1 MDFTQISDLEL
12 HEELWRRRDVLEND
26 KKGLS
31 VIPLEFLISEY
42 EKRKANPNSEMNIQ
56 LKELESWKPEVEE
69 YDILF
74 NAIKTPDGT
83 ILSSKHRHDYV
94 AYEDT
99 KTGKVYAVDG
109 GADYFRSIG
118 DMSDCEDLS
127 ITSLTPFSDIRER
140 FHWGSR
146 GVNND
151 EPIKMLR
158 LSNLTNIHIEAIIK
172 NVFKGRK
179 NSTFKKWFEEELKF
193 RKENKICI
201 QS

>member
-12 HEELWRRRDVLEND
+12 QEELWRRRDVLEKD
-26 KKGLS
+26 IRGLS
-31 VIPLEFLISEY
+31 IIPLEFLISEY
-42 EKRKANPNSEMNIQ
+42 EKRKANPNSDMNIQ
-56 LKELESWKPEVEE
+56 LRELESWNPEDEN

-109 GADYFRSIG
+109 GADYFRCIG

-146 GVNND
+146 GVNGD

-158 LSNLTNIHIEAIIK
+158 LSSLTNKHIEAILK
-172 NVFKGRK
+172 NVFQNREG
-179 NSTFKKWFEEELKF
+179 TFKKWFTEELEF
-193 RKENKICI
+193 RKENDINI
-201 QS
+201 E

>member
-12 HEELWRRRDVLEND
+12 QEELWRRRDVLEKD
-26 KKGLS
+26 IRGLS

-99 KTGKVYAVDG
+99 KTGKLYAVDG
-109 GADYFRSIG
+109 GSDYFRCIG

-146 GVNND
+146 GVNGD

-158 LSNLTNIHIEAIIK
+158 LSSLTNKHIEAILK
-172 NVFKGRK
+172 NVFQNREG
-179 NSTFKKWFEEELKF
+179 TFKKWFTEELEF
-193 RKENKICI
+193 RKENDINI
-201 QS
+201 E

>member
-12 HEELWRRRDVLEND
+12 QEELWRRRDVLEKD
-26 KKGLS
+26 TKGLS
-31 VIPLEFLISEY
+31 IIPLEFLISEY
-42 EKRKANPNSEMNIQ
+42 EKRKANPNSDMNIQ
-56 LKELESWKPEVEE
+56 LRELESWNPEDEN

-99 KTGKVYAVDG
+99 QTGKLYGVDG
-109 GADYFRSIG
+109 GADYFRRIG
-118 DMSDCEDLS
+118 DTSDCEDLS

-146 GVNND
+146 GVNGD

-158 LSNLTNIHIEAIIK
+158 LSSLTNKHIEAILK
-172 NVFKGRK
+172 NVFQNREG
-179 NSTFKKWFEEELKF
+179 TFKKWFTEELEF
-193 RKENKICI
+193 RKENDINI
-201 QS
+201 E

>member
-12 HEELWRRRDVLEND
+12 QEELWRRRDVLEKD
-26 KKGLS
+26 TKGLS
-31 VIPLEFLISEY
+31 IIPLEFLISEY
-42 EKRKANPNSEMNIQ
+42 EKRKANPNSDMNIQ
-56 LKELESWKPEVEE
+56 LRELESWNPEDEN

-99 KTGKVYAVDG
+99 QTGELYGVDG
-109 GADYFRSIG
+109 GADYFRRIG
-118 DMSDCEDLS
+118 NVSDCEDLS

-146 GVNND
+146 GVNGD

-158 LSNLTNIHIEAIIK
+158 LSSLTNKHIEAILK
-172 NVFKGRK
+172 NVFQNREG
-179 NSTFKKWFEEELKF
+179 TFKKWFTEELEF
-193 RKENKICI
+193 RKENDINI
-201 QS
+201 E

>member
-12 HEELWRRRDVLEND
+12 QEELWRRRDVLEKD
-26 KKGLS
+26 TKGLS
-31 VIPLEFLISEY
+31 IIPLEFLISEY
-42 EKRKANPNSEMNIQ
+42 EKRKANPNSDMNIQ
-56 LKELESWKPEVEE
+56 LRELESWNPEDEN

-99 KTGKVYAVDG
+99 KTGELYGVDG
-109 GADYFRSIG
+109 GADYFRRIG
-118 DMSDCEDLS
+118 NVSDCEDLS

-146 GVNND
+146 GVNGD

-158 LSNLTNIHIEAIIK
+158 LSSLTNKHIEAILK
-172 NVFKGRK
+172 NVFQNREG
-179 NSTFKKWFEEELKF
+179 TFKKWFIEELKF
-193 RKENKICI
+193 RKENDILI
-201 QS
+201 ES

>member
-12 HEELWRRRDVLEND
+12 QEELWRRRDVLEKD
-26 KKGLS
+26 IRGLS

-42 EKRKANPNSEMNIQ
+42 EKRKANPNSDMNIQ
-56 LKELESWKPEVEE
+56 LRELESWNPEDEN

-109 GADYFRSIG
+109 GADYFRCIG

-146 GVNND
+146 GVNGD

-158 LSNLTNIHIEAIIK
+158 LSSLTNKHIEAILK
-172 NVFKGRK
+172 NVFQNREG
-179 NSTFKKWFEEELKF
+179 TFKKWFTEELEF
-193 RKENKICI
+193 RKENDINI
-201 QS
+201 E

>member
-12 HEELWRRRDVLEND
+12 QEELWRRRDVLEKD
-26 KKGLS
+26 TKGLS
-31 VIPLEFLISEY
+31 IIPLEFLISEY
-42 EKRKANPNSEMNIQ
+42 EKRKANPNSDMNIQ
-56 LKELESWKPEVEE
+56 LRELESWNPEDEN

-99 KTGKVYAVDG
+99 QTGELYGVDG
-109 GADYFRSIG
+109 GADYFRRIG
-118 DMSDCEDLS
+118 NVSDCEDLS

-146 GVNND
+146 GVNGD

-158 LSNLTNIHIEAIIK
+158 LSNLTNKHIEAILK
-172 NVFKGRK
+172 NVFQNREG
-179 NSTFKKWFEEELKF
+179 TFKKWFTEELEF
-193 RKENKICI
+193 RKENDINI
-201 QS
+201 E

>member
-12 HEELWRRRDVLEND
+12 QEELWRRRDVLEKD
-26 KKGLS
+26 IRGLS

-42 EKRKANPNSEMNIQ
+42 EKRKANLNSDMNIQ
-56 LKELESWKPEVEE
+56 LRELESWNPEDEN

-109 GADYFRSIG
+109 GADYFRCIG

-127 ITSLTPFSDIRER
+127 ITSLTQFSDIRER

-146 GVNND
+146 GVNGD

-158 LSNLTNIHIEAIIK
+158 LSSLTNKHIEAILK
-172 NVFKGRK
+172 NVFQNREG
-179 NSTFKKWFEEELKF
+179 TFKKWFTEELEF
-193 RKENKICI
+193 RKENDINI
-201 QS
+201 E

>member
-12 HEELWRRRDVLEND
+12 QEELWRRRDVLEKD
-26 KKGLS
+26 TRGLS
-31 VIPLEFLISEY
+31 IIPLEFLISEY

-56 LKELESWKPEVEE
+56 LRELESWNPEDEN

-94 AYEDT
+94 AYQDT
-99 KTGKVYAVDG
+99 KTGKLYGVDG
-109 GADYFRSIG
+109 GADYFRKIG
-118 DMSDCEDLS
+118 DVSDCEDLS
-127 ITSLTPFSDIRER
+127 ITSLTPFSEIREK

-146 GVNND
+146 GVNGD

-158 LSNLTNIHIEAIIK
+158 LSNLTNNHIEAIIK
-172 NVFKGRK
+172 NVFQNREG
-179 NSTFKKWFEEELKF
+179 TFKKWFTEELEF
-193 RKENKICI
+193 RKENDINI
-201 QS
+201 E

>member
-12 HEELWRRRDVLEND
+12 QEELWRRRDVLEKD
-26 KKGLS
+26 IRGLS

-42 EKRKANPNSEMNIQ
+42 EKRKANLNSDMNIQ
-56 LKELESWKPEVEE
+56 LRELESWNPEDEN

-109 GADYFRSIG
+109 GADYFRCIG

-146 GVNND
+146 GVNGD

-158 LSNLTNIHIEAIIK
+158 LSSLTNKHIEAILK
-172 NVFKGRK
+172 NVFQNREG
-179 NSTFKKWFEEELKF
+179 TFKKWFTEELEF
-193 RKENKICI
+193 RKENDINI
-201 QS
+201 E

>member
-12 HEELWRRRDVLEND
+12 QEELWRRRDVLEKD
-26 KKGLS
+26 IRGLS

-42 EKRKANPNSEMNIQ
+42 EKRKANPNSDMNIQ
-56 LKELESWKPEVEE
+56 LRELESWNPEDEN

-109 GADYFRSIG
+109 GADYFRCIG

-146 GVNND
+146 GVNGD

-158 LSNLTNIHIEAIIK
+158 LSNLTNNHIEAILK
-172 NVFKGRK
+172 NVFQNREG
-179 NSTFKKWFEEELKF
+179 TFKKWFTEELEF
-193 RKENKICI
+193 RKENDINI
-201 QS
+201 E

>member
-12 HEELWRRRDVLEND
+12 HEELWRRRDVLEKD
-26 KKGLS
+26 TKGLS

-42 EKRKANPNSEMNIQ
+42 EKRKANPNSDMNIQ
-56 LKELESWKPEVEE
+56 LRELESWNPEDEN

-109 GADYFRSIG
+109 GADYFRSSG

-146 GVNND
+146 GVNGD
-151 EPIKMLR
+151 EPIKKLR
-158 LSNLTNIHIEAIIK
+158 LSSLTNKHVEAILK
-172 NVFKGRK
+172 NVFQNREG
-179 NSTFKKWFEEELKF
+179 TFKKWFTEELEF
-193 RKENKICI
+193 RKENDINI
-201 QS
+201 E